1 MKNYEEKIKT
11 LFKPF
16 PKRLGLNTIRIS
28 RLLQKL
34 GDPHKKTPP
43 IIHVAGTNGKGSTI
57 AFLRAGL
64 EASGNKVHVFS
75 SPHLIDIKERIL
87 IAGEKISSEY
97 FDNLLSTCIEK
108 NENKE
113 LSFFELLTAI
123 AFLAFS
129 QNEAD
134 WTILEVGLGGRLD
147 STNIIERPRLGIIT
161 PISMDHEEFLGN
173 SIRKIATEKA
183 GIIKNGVKMIFAKQD
198 KCVLNILKNKA
209 KKLDCFTITQD
220 EDFQSECNNS
230 NLLFTD
236 KEKSIYLPKPSLRG
250 NHQVDNAGLAIAALL
265 DLGCTDQ
272 ALADSMINVYWPG
285 RLQRITEGPLSP
297 NVLGFNAE
305 LFVDGAHNPSGGKV
319 IADWSNKED
328 PSTLFI
334 IIGIMKNKNLE
345 EFLKPFGPMIN
356 KLIAVKIPHEINAQD
371 PGIIV
376 NVSSQLNIPSIAAK
390 DIATALQII
399 KKEESVLPK
408 RILITGSLHLVG
420 KFLEYNLLRQL

>member
-1 MKNYEEKIKT
+1 MKNYEEKIQK

-34 GDPHKKTPP
+34 GDPHKTTPP

-57 AFLRAGL
+57 AFLKAGL
-64 EASGNKVHVFS
+64 EANGYKVHVFS

-87 IAGEKISSEY
+87 IAGEKISSDY

-108 NENKE
+108 NEDKE
-113 LSFFELLTAI
+113 LSFFELLTAV

-129 QNEAD
+129 QNHAD

-183 GIIKNGVKMIFAKQD
+183 GIIKNGERMIFAKQ
-198 KCVLNILKNKA
+198 KKSVLKILRNKA
-209 KKLDCFTITQD
+209 KKLGCFTTIQD
-220 EDFQSECNNS
+220 EDFRSVCNNS

-236 KEKSIYLPKPSLRG
+236 EEKTIPLPKPSLRG
-250 NHQVDNAGLAIAALL
+250 THQVENAGLAIAALL
-265 DLGCTDQ
+265 DLGCTEK
-272 ALADSMINVYWPG
+272 ALADSMINVCWPG
-285 RLQRITEGPLSP
+285 RLQKITEGPLSP

-319 IADWSNKED
+319 LADWSNKQH
-328 PSTLFI
+328 PSSLFI

-345 EFLKPFGPMIN
+345 GFLKHFGAIIT
-356 KLIAVKIPHEINAQD
+356 KLIAIKIPNEINAQD
-371 PGIIV
+371 PKIII
-376 NVSSQLNIPSIAAK
+376 NASSKLKIPSIAAK
-390 DIATALQII
+390 DLVTAMQIV
-399 KKEESVLPK
+399 KKEKSILPK
-408 RILITGSLHLVG
+408 RILITGSLYLVG
-420 KFLEYNLLRQL
+420 RFLDYNSSR

>member
-1 MKNYEEKIKT
+1 MKNYEEKNQT

-34 GDPHKKTPP
+34 GDPHKTTPP

-57 AFLRAGL
+57 AFLKAGL

-87 IAGEKISSEY
+87 VAGEKISSDY

-113 LSFFELLTAI
+113 LSFFELLTAV

-147 STNIIERPRLGIIT
+147 STNIIEKPRLGIIT

-173 SIRKIATEKA
+173 SIGKIATEKA

-236 KEKSIYLPKPSLRG
+236 KEKSISLPKPSLRG

-265 DLGCTDQ
+265 DLGCTEQ
-272 ALADSMINVYWPG
+272 ALADSMINVCWPG

-305 LFVDGAHNPSGGKV
+305 LFLDGAHNPSGGKV
-319 IADWSNKED
+319 IADWSSKED
-328 PSTLFI
+328 TSNLFI

-345 EFLKPFGPMIN
+345 EFLKPFKAIIT
-356 KLIAVKIPHEINAQD
+356 KLIAVNIPCEINSQE
-371 PGIIV
+371 PEIIM
-376 NVSSQLNIPSIAAK
+376 NASSKLNIPSITAK
-390 DIATALQII
+390 DIASALQII
-399 KKEESVLPK
+399 KEEESVLPK
-408 RILITGSLHLVG
+408 RILITGSLYLVG
-420 KFLEYNLLRQL
+420 KFLEYNSSRSL

>member
-1 MKNYEEKIKT
+1 MKNYEEKIQT

-34 GDPHKKTPP
+34 GDPHKTTPP

-57 AFLRAGL
+57 AFLKAGL

-87 IAGEKISSEY
+87 IAGEKISSDY

-108 NENKE
+108 NEDKE
-113 LSFFELLTAI
+113 LSFFELLTAV

-129 QNEAD
+129 QNHAD

-183 GIIKNGVKMIFAKQD
+183 GIIKNGERMIFAKQ
-198 KCVLNILKNKA
+198 KKSVLKILRNKA
-209 KKLDCFTITQD
+209 KKLGCFTTIQD
-220 EDFQSECNNS
+220 EDFRSVCNNS

-236 KEKSIYLPKPSLRG
+236 EEKTIPLPKPSLRG
-250 NHQVDNAGLAIAALL
+250 THQVENAGLAIAALL
-265 DLGCTDQ
+265 DLGCTEQ
-272 ALADSMINVYWPG
+272 ALADSMINVCWPG
-285 RLQRITEGPLSP
+285 RLQKITEGPLSP

-305 LFVDGAHNPSGGKV
+305 LFIDGAHNPSGGKV
-319 IADWSNKED
+319 LADWSNKQH
-328 PSTLFI
+328 PSSLFI

-345 EFLKPFGPMIN
+345 EFLKPFGAIIT
-356 KLIAVKIPHEINAQD
+356 KLIAIKIPNEINAQD
-371 PGIIV
+371 PKIII
-376 NVSSQLNIPSIAAK
+376 NASSKLKIPSIAAK
-390 DIATALQII
+390 DLVTAMQIV
-399 KKEESVLPK
+399 KKEKSILPK
-408 RILITGSLHLVG
+408 RILITGSLYLVG
-420 KFLEYNLLRQL
+420 RFLDYNSSR

>member
-1 MKNYEEKIKT
+1 MIHNEEKIKL

-28 RLLQKL
+28 RLLREIGNPQQNV
-34 GDPHKKTPP
+34 PP

-64 EASGNKVHVFS
+64 EANGDKVHVFS
-75 SPHLIDIKERIL
+75 SPHLVDIKERIL
-87 IAGEKISSEY
+87 IAGKKISSDY
-97 FDNLLSTCIEK
+97 FDSLLSICIEQ
-108 NENKE
+108 NKDE
-113 LSFFELLTAI
+113 DLSFFELLTAV

-129 QNEAD
+129 KNKAD

-147 STNIIERPRLGIIT
+147 STNIIEKPRLGIIT

-236 KEKSIYLPKPSLRG
+236 KEKSISLPKPSLRG

-265 DLGCTDQ
+265 DLGCSDQ
-272 ALADSMINVYWPG
+272 ALADSMINVCWPG
-285 RLQRITEGPLSP
+285 RLQKINEGPLSP
-297 NVLGFNAE
+297 TALGFNAE

-319 IADWSNKED
+319 IADWSKKQD

-334 IIGIMKNKNLE
+334 IVGIMKNKNLE
-345 EFLKPFGPMIN
+345 DFLKPFGAIIN
-356 KLIAVKIPHEINAQD
+356 KLIATKIPDEINAQD
-371 PGIIV
+371 PKIILDAC
-376 NVSSQLNIPSIAAK
+376 SKLKIPCISAN
-390 DIATALQII
+390 DLVTAMQII
-399 KKEESVLPK
+399 KREDSVLPK
-408 RILITGSLHLVG
+408 RILITGSLYLVG
-420 KFLEYNLLRQL
+420 KFLEYNSSR